1 MGDIVLL
8 ENKQQREQR
17 RWIEYQY
24 NRMSFE
30 QRRHVIA
37 RIILEFNDRRS
48 ANIICGKKLNDIEFQ
63 QFKNMLKQYV

>member
-1 MGDIVLL
+1 MGDVILL
-8 ENKQQREQR
+8 ENKQQREER
-17 RWIEYQY
+17 RWVEYQY
-24 NRMSFE
+24 NKMSFE
-30 QRRHVIA
+30 QRRYVIS